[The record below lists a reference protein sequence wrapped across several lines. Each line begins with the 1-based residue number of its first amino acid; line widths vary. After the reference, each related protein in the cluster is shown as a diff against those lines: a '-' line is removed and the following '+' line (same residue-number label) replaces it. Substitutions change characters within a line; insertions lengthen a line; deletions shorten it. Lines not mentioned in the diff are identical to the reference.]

1 VSITILASN
10 DPIAPL
16 ARRLDLAN
24 TIVFEDR
31 YDLATKLIALAPS
44 AASTIDLVGLTGT
57 DHIVTLHGR
66 PIDAQIGRVR
76 AFWRELADR
85 DTLGQLGI
93 TTMRLVGCLSATGS
107 RARATIGA
115 LAEILQLDVVGTTE
129 LVSLADFGPDGFM
142 PPHATPTGGRFLDLD
157 ALPARPADD
166 GARVITTAMGHEVL
180 AHIRRDSGVAMPDLL
195 ARAHGALA
203 IPSAV
208 DGLFH
213 HLEVLLDHELVR
225 TGDVVFHV
233 DDPRALRRI
242 VEA

>member
-16 ARRLDLAN
+16 ARRLDPAN

-31 YDLATKLIALAPS
+31 YDLASRLIARAPS
-44 AASTIDLVGLTGT
+44 AATMIDLVGLTGT

-66 PIDAQIGRVR
+66 PIDTQIGRVR

-85 DTLGQLGI
+85 GTLGHLGI
-93 TTMRLVGCLSATGS
+93 TTMRLVGCLSATGH

-115 LAEILQLDVVGTTE
+115 LAEILQLDVIGTTE

-142 PPHATPTGGRFLDLD
+142 PPHATPAGRRFLDLD

-166 GARVITTAMGHEVL
+166 GARVITAAMGHDVL
-180 AHIRRDSGVAMPDLL
+180 ARIQRDSGMAMPDLL
-195 ARAHGALA
+195 ARSHGSLA
-203 IPSAV
+203 IPSSRN
-208 DGLFH
+208 GLFH
-213 HLEVLLDHELVR
+213 HVELLLDHELVR

-233 DDPRALRRI
+233 DDPRALRGI

>member
-10 DPIAPL
+10 DSIAPL
-16 ARRLDLAN
+16 AGRLDPAN

-31 YDLATKLIALAPS
+31 YDLASRLIARSPC
-44 AASTIDLVGLTGT
+44 AATMIDLVGLTGT
-57 DHIVTLHGR
+57 DHMVTLHGR
-66 PIDAQIGRVR
+66 PIDTQIGRVR

-85 DTLGQLGI
+85 GTLGHLGI
-93 TTMRLVGCLSATGS
+93 TTLRLVGCLSATGS

-115 LAEILQLDVVGTTE
+115 LAEILQLDVIGTTE

-157 ALPARPADD
+157 ALPARPADE
-166 GARVITTAMGHEVL
+166 GARVITAAMGHDVL
-180 AHIRRDSGVAMPDLL
+180 AQVRRNTGVAMPDLL
-195 ARAHGALA
+195 ARSHGSLA
-203 IPSAV
+203 IPSSRN
-208 DGLFH
+208 GLFH
-213 HLEVLLDHELVR
+213 HLELLLDHELVR

-233 DDPRALRRI
+233 DDPRELRRI

>member
-16 ARRLDLAN
+16 AQRLDPAN

-31 YDLATKLIALAPS
+31 CELATKLIARAQS
-44 AASTIDLVGLTGT
+44 AATTIDLVGLTGT

-85 DTLGQLGI
+85 GTLGHLGI
-93 TTMRLVGCLSATGS
+93 TTLRLVGCLSATGS

-115 LAEILQLDVVGTTE
+115 LSEILQLDVVGTTE

-142 PPHATPTGGRFLDLD
+142 PPHASPSGGKFLDLD
-157 ALPARPADD
+157 ALSARPADD
-166 GARVITTAMGHEVL
+166 GARVITAAMGHDVL
-180 AHIRRDSGVAMPDLL
+180 AQVRRNNGVAMPDLL
-195 ARAHGALA
+195 ALPHGVLA
-203 IPSAV
+203 IPSARN
-208 DGLFH
+208 GLFH
-213 HLEVLLDHELVR
+213 HVELLLDHELVR

-233 DDPRALRRI
+233 DDPRELRRL